1 MKENITKRIF
11 TALLVVGICILLIQG
26 MGLSHEDKS
35 DSPLTEFYVENY
47 EETGAINLVEAI
59 LFDYRGYDTFGELL
73 VLYIA
78 ITGVI
83 ILGKEIIK
91 PKGEDQ
97 QADDGGEED

>member
-1 MKENITKRIF
+1 MRENVPKRIL
-11 TALLVVGICILLIQG
+11 TALLVVVICLLLIQG
-26 MGLSHEDKS
+26 MDLHYEDKS
-35 DSPLTEFYVENY
+35 ETPLTDFYVENY

-83 ILGKEIIK
+83 ILGKEIIM
-91 PKGEDQ
+91 PKEGENGG
-97 QADDGGEED
+97 DDS